1 MARRK
6 KGNPVNGWV
15 ILDKPIGITSTQA
28 VSRVRRLYNAQKA
41 GHAGTLDPLASGI
54 LPIALGEATKT
65 VPFTVDGEKAY
76 RFTVRWGA
84 DTNTDDAEGTIIR
97 TSDRRP
103 TRRDIEHIVP
113 MFVGEIMQV
122 PPQFSA
128 IKVDGERA
136 YALARDGEE
145 VVLNARPVVIETLD
159 LVALIDDQTA
169 VFEAQC
175 GKGTYVRSIARDM
188 GRELGCCGHVIELRR
203 TRVGHFA
210 EDRAVTLDSL
220 HDAADADAGADASGG
235 DGQSLWSM
243 LLPIEAALDDITA
256 LPVSSD
262 DAQRLRNGQ
271 SVLIRGRD
279 APIMTG
285 PAYAISKGQLVAIGE
300 LARGELHPT
309 RVFNFE

>member
-65 VPFTVDGEKAY
+65 VPFAVDGEKAY

-103 TRRDIEHIVP
+103 TRSDIEHIIP
-113 MFVGEIMQV
+113 SFVGEIMQV

-128 IKVDGERA
+128 IKIDGERA

-145 VVLNARPVVIETLD
+145 VILNARPVTIEALD
-159 LVALIDDQTA
+159 LVGMIDEHTA

-188 GRELGCCGHVIELRR
+188 GQELGCCGHVIELRR
-203 TRVGHFA
+203 TRVGNFG
-210 EDRAVTLDSL
+210 EDRAVTLDAL
-220 HDAADADAGADASGG
+220 HDAADAEASGAAEP
-235 DGQSLWSM
+235 SLWS
-243 LLPIEAALDDITA
+243 LLQPIEVALDDITA
-256 LPVSSD
+256 LSVSSD